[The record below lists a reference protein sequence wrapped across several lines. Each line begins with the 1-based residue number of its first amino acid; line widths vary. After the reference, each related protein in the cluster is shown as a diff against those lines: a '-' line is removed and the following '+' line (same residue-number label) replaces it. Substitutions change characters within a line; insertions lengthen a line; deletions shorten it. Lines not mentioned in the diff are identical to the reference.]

1 MTKLSRSRRII
12 SIRFIFYIL
21 PFLTMMIMVTTPS
34 ISIIEKGGITIK
46 NNYYA
51 YASSPLASSPYNSSS
66 SLLSQQTSATT
77 TLTEDFN
84 FAAVG
89 DWDCTPDTI
98 NTVKN
103 IMKHDPEIVLALG
116 DLSYSKSAQC
126 WLDIINPVA
135 DKTKIVIG
143 NHETDST
150 KNLKTIWNFL
160 D

>member
-1 MTKLSRSRRII
+1 
-12 SIRFIFYIL
+12 
-21 PFLTMMIMVTTPS
+21 MVTPPS
-34 ISIIEKGGITIK
+34 ISIEKSGITIK
-46 NNYYA
+46 NNYA
-51 YASSPLASSPYNSSS
+51 YSSNS
-66 SLLSQQTSATT
+66 SLLSQQTSNT

-89 DWDCTPDTI
+89 DWDCTPDTT

-103 IMKHDPEIVLALG
+103 IMQHDPEIVLALG

-126 WLDIINPVA
+126 WFNIIEPIA

-150 KNLKTIWNFL
+150 KT
-160 D
+160 

>member
-1 MTKLSRSRRII
+1 
-12 SIRFIFYIL
+12 
-21 PFLTMMIMVTTPS
+21 MVTTPS

-66 SLLSQQTSATT
+66 SLPSQQTSTT
-77 TLTEDFN
+77 TTTTSTEDFN

-89 DWDCTPDTI
+89 DWDCTPDTT

-103 IMKHDPEIVLALG
+103 IMQHDPEIVLALG

-126 WLDIINPVA
+126 WFNIIEPIA

-150 KNLKTIWNFL
+150 KT
-160 D
+160 

>member
-1 MTKLSRSRRII
+1 MTKSSRSRRII

-46 NNYYA
+46 NNYA
-51 YASSPLASSPYNSSS
+51 YSSNS
-66 SLLSQQTSATT
+66 SLLSQQTSNT

-89 DWDCTPDTI
+89 DWDCTPDTT

-150 KNLKTIWNFL
+150 KT
-160 D
+160 

>member
-1 MTKLSRSRRII
+1 MTA
-12 SIRFIFYIL
+12 
-21 PFLTMMIMVTTPS
+21 TPS
-34 ISIIEKGGITIK
+34 ISIEKSGITIK
-46 NNYYA
+46 KHYA
-51 YASSPLASSPYNSSS
+51 YASSLLASSPYNSSS
-66 SLLSQQTSATT
+66 SSLLPQQTSATT

-126 WLDIINPVA
+126 WFDIINPIA
-135 DKTKIVIG
+135 DKTKIVFG

-150 KNLKTIWNFL
+150 KKT
-160 D
+160 

>member
-1 MTKLSRSRRII
+1 
-12 SIRFIFYIL
+12 
-21 PFLTMMIMVTTPS
+21 MVTPPS
-34 ISIIEKGGITIK
+34 ISIEKSGITIK
-46 NNYYA
+46 NNYA
-51 YASSPLASSPYNSSS
+51 YSSNS
-66 SLLSQQTSATT
+66 SLLSQQTSNT

-89 DWDCTPDTI
+89 DWDCTPDTT

-126 WLDIINPVA
+126 WFNIIEPIA